1 MHFGMSKAKRVTVT
15 LDPQVAVWAEQAAD
29 RQQRSLSS
37 VINSALRTAL
47 VHDSLA
53 KLVVDDD
60 AELAAA
66 YADLDHTRAAESDDR
81 GLRGAA

>member
-1 MHFGMSKAKRVTVT
+1 MSKAKRVTVT
-15 LDPQVAVWAEQAAD
+15 LDPQVAAWAEQAAD
-29 RQQRSLSS
+29 RERRSLSS

-66 YADLDHTRAAESDDR
+66 YADLDHTRAAAESDDS
-81 GLRGAA
+81 GPCGAA